1 MRIMPWLSNSV
12 WPNIQVLSGNPSVK
26 AAPKY
31 SLADRASSYSSSSK
45 GTIEEPR
52 ILDSNF
58 SRILNFIRREAL
70 VKMVDEKR
78 LWLPL
83 EPWPLGLALYNG
95 LC

>member
-1 MRIMPWLSNSV
+1 MPWLPNSV

-26 AAPKY
+26 AASKY
-31 SLADRASSYSSSSK
+31 SLADRASSSSK

-58 SRILNFIRREAL
+58 SRIFNFIWREAL

-83 EPWPLGLALYNG
+83 GPWPLGLALYNG